1 MIVNSTPFANIE
13 LSDDKGIESIDIILK
28 SGFTDDLSMN
38 LDQNQADDLSLTWS
52 DELNTI
58 SINGEGSVEEF
69 NNAIQAIEIN
79 ESSPSANV
87 KKEIQINVTDK
98 SDNEIL

>member
-1 MIVNSTPFANIE
+1 MLFGGNRP
-13 LSDDKGIESIDIILK
+13 
-28 SGFTDDLSMN
+28 GFPRPPRRRH
-38 LDQNQADDLSLTWS
+38 QNQADGLSLTWN

-79 ESSPSANV
+79 ESSPSANA
-87 KKEIQINVTDK
+87 KKEIQINAF
-98 SDNEIL
+98 

>member
-1 MIVNSTPFANIE
+1 MS
-13 LSDDKGIESIDIILK
+13 LS
-28 SGFTDDLSMN
+28 FTWN
-38 LDQNQADDLSLTWS
+38 

-69 NNAIQAIEIN
+69 NNATQAIEIN
-79 ESSPSANV
+79 ESSPSANA

-98 SDNEIL
+98 SDIEIFRKTASENFNYIQEYRDKSNNKDLEWSGNVERKSFLVLRN